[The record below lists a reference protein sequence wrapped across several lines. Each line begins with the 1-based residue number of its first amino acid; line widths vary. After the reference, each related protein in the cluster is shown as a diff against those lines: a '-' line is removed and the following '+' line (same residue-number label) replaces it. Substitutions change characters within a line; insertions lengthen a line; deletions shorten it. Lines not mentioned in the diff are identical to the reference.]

1 MNFITKQVSSL
12 QRVFLDGKCDLKEYN
27 TDSALKGERFSYQIA
42 YKSDEKFFAE
52 IIIDSLFL
60 NTSASGRSATFRRSC
75 PFTNGITN
83 TAKEA
88 KPDFFPMCFFR
99 LRTTEY

>member
-1 MNFITKQVSSL
+1 MDFITKQVSSL

-52 IIIDSLFL
+52 IIIDSPLSQYISVRPVGNVPSEL
-60 NTSASGRSATFRRSC
+60 PVYERDYEYSERS
-75 PFTNGITN
+75 
-83 TAKEA
+83 EA
-88 KPDFFPMCFFR
+88 
-99 LRTTEY
+99 

>member
-1 MNFITKQVSSL
+1 MDFITKQVSSL

-52 IIIDSLFL
+52 IIIDSTL
-60 NTSASGRSATFRRSC
+60 SQYISVRSVGNVPSEL
-75 PFTNGITN
+75 PV
-83 TAKEA
+83 
-88 KPDFFPMCFFR
+88 
-99 LRTTEY
+99 